1 MEHERGKRVGSPGW
15 DNVYRL
21 VGQNS
26 CRYVVLTI
34 LFAFVTGANT
44 LAVLFGTRF
53 LAHRNLVIMFW
64 ALPGSLIC
72 TSLFGYI
79 LVNALNEL
87 SRLVKQE

>member
-1 MEHERGKRVGSPGW
+1 MEQERGKRGCTPGW

-34 LFAFVTGANT
+34 LFAFVAGANT

-53 LAHRNLVIMFW
+53 LPHRNLVIMFW

-87 SRLVKQE
+87 PRLVKQE